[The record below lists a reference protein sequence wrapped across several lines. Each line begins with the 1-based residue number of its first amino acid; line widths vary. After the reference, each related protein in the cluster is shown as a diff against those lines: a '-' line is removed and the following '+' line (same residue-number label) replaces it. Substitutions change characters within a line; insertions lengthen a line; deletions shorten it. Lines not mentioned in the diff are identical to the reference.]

1 MKKICLILFCMV
13 SLQCLAQNEGDNDV
27 VQQMGENELNQLEE
41 ANQNTTNVAN
51 GINDA
56 IGHLNTALGLYED
69 AQDLYNS
76 SQALSSGECSPDFS
90 TTPNSM
96 MSSSCKREDECAQC
110 YTRAVGELNFIR
122 RQLGRRGCIYQNT
135 KNFTN
140 SAIAFGDNASGIHAV
155 TGLAWQNARGEIVAT
170 MNHFK
175 QTYDN
180 KYRDMIGALERALR
194 EIDKC
199 ENKYGQEGWFQRSGF
214 IYLEFLKDKY
224 RRND

>member
-1 MKKICLILFCMV
+1 MKYMFILFFCVAGMAGF
-13 SLQCLAQNEGDNDV
+13 AQNPGDFNAV
-27 VQQMGENELNQLEE
+27 NQMGDAELNQLEE
-41 ANQNTTNVAN
+41 SNQNTQNNAN
-51 GINDA
+51 AINDA
-56 IGHLNTALGLYED
+56 IGHFNTVFSLYND
-69 AQDLYNS
+69 AQDLYNA

-90 TTPNSM
+90 TSPNSM
-96 MSSSCKREDECAQC
+96 MSSSCKREGECAEC
-110 YTRAVGELNFIR
+110 YTRAVGEMNFVR
-122 RQLGRRGCIYQNT
+122 RQLGRLGCIYQNT

-155 TGLAWQNARGEIVAT
+155 TGLAWQSARGEIVAS

-175 QTYDN
+175 QTYDK
-180 KYRDMIGALERALR
+180 KYRDLIAALDRALR

>member
-1 MKKICLILFCMV
+1 MKYMFILFFCV
-13 SLQCLAQNEGDNDV
+13 AGLSGFAQNPGDFDAVN
-27 VQQMGENELNQLEE
+27 QMGEAELNQLEE
-41 ANQNTTNVAN
+41 ANQNTQHAADA
-51 GINDA
+51 INDA
-56 IGHLNTALGLYED
+56 IGHFNTVFDLYNG
-69 AQDLYNS
+69 AQDLYNA

-122 RQLGRRGCIYQNT
+122 RQLGRLGCIYQNT

-175 QTYDN
+175 SPFGSSF
-180 KYRDMIGALERALR
+180 KMPL
-194 EIDKC
+194 
-199 ENKYGQEGWFQRSGF
+199 FS
-214 IYLEFLKDKY
+214 
-224 RRND
+224 

>member
-1 MKKICLILFCMV
+1 MRKLIFVLCCIC
-13 SLQCLAQNEGDNDV
+13 SLPVLAQNPGDLDEV
-27 VQQMGENELNQLEE
+27 RQMGEEELSQLEE
-41 ANQNTTNVAN
+41 AHQNTTNVAN
-51 GINDA
+51 SINDA
-56 IGHLNTALGLYED
+56 IGHFNTVFTLYNG
-69 AQDLYNS
+69 AQDLYNA
-76 SQALSSGECSPDFS
+76 SQALSNGECSPDFS
-90 TTPNSM
+90 TSPNSM
-96 MSSSCKREDECAQC
+96 MSSSCKREDECAEC
-110 YTRAVGELNFIR
+110 YTKAVGELNFIR
-122 RQLGRRGCIYQNT
+122 RQLGRLGCIYQNT
-135 KNFTN
+135 KNFSN

-155 TGLAWQNARGEIVAT
+155 TGLAWQNARGEIVAS

-199 ENKYGQEGWFQRSGF
+199 ESKFGQDGWFQRSGF